1 MYHHEFIIA
10 LLFDLVLLTRTRV
23 MSSSLQLNN
32 ANKTPSSSTRQ
43 VINPNPGVHLLCRK
57 KKKKYEKVVEHCNL
71 MSTKLAPRQSRACT
85 VLWNCGASTGAFTH
99 HIGTNHCGANTA
111 LYKCRFPDPIF
122 EHVICIGLLFLHQQR
137 IKFKKLKFHKS

>member
-1 MYHHEFIIA
+1 
-10 LLFDLVLLTRTRV
+10 

-85 VLWNCGASTGAFTH
+85 VLWNCGAVLAPLRITSVQIIVAPTQH
-99 HIGTNHCGANTA
+99 CTNVGFQTQSLSMSFVLDFCSYISN
-111 LYKCRFPDPIF
+111 
-122 EHVICIGLLFLHQQR
+122 E
-137 IKFKKLKFHKS
+137 

>member
-1 MYHHEFIIA
+1 
-10 LLFDLVLLTRTRV
+10 

-71 MSTKLAPRQSRACT
+71 MSTKLAPRPSRTCT
-85 VLWNCGASTGAFTH
+85 VLWNCGAVLAPLRITSVQIIVAPTQH
-99 HIGTNHCGANTA
+99 CTNVGFQTQSLSMSFVLDFCSYISN
-111 LYKCRFPDPIF
+111 
-122 EHVICIGLLFLHQQR
+122 E
-137 IKFKKLKFHKS
+137 